1 MKIIVGLGNP
11 GIQYET
17 TRHNV
22 GFLAVDRLI
31 DSWRATGPTIKHQA
45 EIYSAKVDGEPVMI
59 LKPQTFMNDSGVA
72 IKALVNFFKIKPQ
85 EIYVIHDDLDI
96 PLGKWKLQKGVGPK
110 VHNGINSIENELG
123 TQEFWRIRIGI
134 DNRDSENRIAGE
146 EYVLQKF
153 LSDENHIL
161 ENVSKESIDTI
172 NQIVED
178 KKKE

>member
-1 MKIIVGLGNP
+1 MKLIVGLGNP
-11 GIQYET
+11 GIEYEN

-22 GFLAVDRLI
+22 GFIILDAMIKENQMEWEKWNNSLI
-31 DSWRATGPTIKHQA
+31 SRSNTSIFA
-45 EIYSAKVDGEPVMI
+45 
-59 LKPQTFMNDSGVA
+59 KPQTFMNDSGVA